1 MTRSTVSYGI
11 NKAKAARIA
20 LASAAALAMAT
31 PALAGTDTTFDP
43 AVTKVEGWLEGSLGK
58 AITMVG
64 VGTGLLYGI
73 RQQWGPAMGGV
84 GVALLASVGPD
95 AVKTVFSLPI

>member
-1 MTRSTVSYGI
+1 MTKLSVSHGTHT
-11 NKAKAARIA
+11 AKAVRIA
-20 LASAAALAMAT
+20 VAAAATLAIAS

-43 AVTKVEGWLEGSLGK
+43 AVTTIENWLEGSLGK

-73 RQQWGPAMGGV
+73 RQQWGPALGGV

-95 AVKTVFSLPI
+95 AAKTVFSLPI

>member
-1 MTRSTVSYGI
+1 MTKLSVRNGTRKTRAVRI
-11 NKAKAARIA
+11 AAGSVATLA
-20 LASAAALAMAT
+20 LASPAM
-31 PALAGTDTTFDP
+31 AGTDTTFDP
-43 AVTKVEGWLEGSLGK
+43 AVNTIEAWLEGSLGK

-73 RQQWGPAMGGV
+73 RQQWGPALGGV

-95 AVKTVFSLPI
+95 AAKTVFSLPI